1 MNHNLTDRDCINL
14 SELAYQSIKGLSTY
28 PTLFDAFYAN
38 DKGQLRDD
46 IPHGIK
52 ENYKKEISTFPTYY
66 IPTFEKYKL
75 IDFDDENNK
84 SGYYAAAFKN
94 IHTNDIVISNRGTET
109 DQFIKDLAEADTGF
123 VTGKMREQFIDGIN
137 FYKKIRKDPI
147 LMKDCKNIYITGHSL
162 GGGIAALQY
171 LYFYK
176 TDKLLKEIR
185 TFEAP
190 GVGMIAHNASS
201 PGSDFLGRHPEIY
214 MSPKMAQKV
223 SNILDKGDEN
233 YQYRKVILDNLKGL
247 DKSKMIEYGTNQDYI
262 YNDLPHIGH
271 TKNPLSKNG
280 VYQKV
285 FPQILR
291 KGISADVFHSMATY
305 KIYELTSHDKINCG
319 YINLENFFKLVLPL
333 LASLKLNH
341 SEVVAVLE
349 KIYDG
354 DVNSPADIKTFL
366 VSRYRK
372 NAGEYVELT
381 REQFNR
387 MASFQEQ
394 NKDSAYF
401 NIYRYSVLFG
411 FLKDSTDKTEF
422 MSTAGKL
429 IESDHPQ
436 LKAPEK
442 SKAMKRHELS
452 SSIAIFEDMNRVND
466 LRRDSMKS
474 ILKKTHGFV
483 NKKDLSVYEFLL
495 LDRHD
500 SLYYKSKF
508 STKEKL
514 LCTQYGNRYRR
525 YCSKNK
531 NIDDRV
537 DQMGFCLFLMKSGLN
552 NGTFEC

>member
-1 MNHNLTDRDCINL
+1 MNNQVTDRDCINL
-14 SELAYQSIKGLSTY
+14 SELAYQNIIGLSTY

-38 DKGQLRDD
+38 DRGQLRED
-46 IPHGIK
+46 IPSKIK
-52 ENYKKEISTFPTYY
+52 EDYKKEISTFPNYY

-75 IDFDDENNK
+75 IDVGDLNSK
-84 SGYYAAAFKN
+84 TGYYAAVFHN
-94 IHTNDIVISNRGTET
+94 IYTNDIIISNRGTEPE
-109 DQFIKDLAEADTGF
+109 QFMKDLVEADTGF

-137 FYKKIRKDPI
+137 FYKQAI
-147 LMKDCKNIYITGHSL
+147 LTAKNNNIKVNNIYLTGHSL

-201 PGSDFLGRHPEIY
+201 PGSDFLGRHPEMY

-223 SNILDKGDEN
+223 SNILDKGDEY
-233 YQYRKVILDNLKGL
+233 YQYRKVIFDNIKDL

-285 FPQILR
+285 FPQLLR
-291 KGISADVFHSMATY
+291 KGFSADVFHSMATY
-305 KIYELTSHDKINCG
+305 KIYELTSHDKISCG

-333 LASLKLNH
+333 LASLKLDND
-341 SEVVAVLE
+341 EAVNILE
-349 KIYDG
+349 RIYDG

-411 FLKDSTDKTEF
+411 FLKDSADKTEF

-442 SKAMKRHELS
+442 TKAMKRHELYCH
-452 SSIAIFEDMNRVND
+452 IADFEMKYRIHDIRKVSMKDILAKTYGSVTKKNLPVYEYLLKDRHESDHKFFSMKEDGLCWRYEHKYSNFCKVNKD
-466 LRRDSMKS
+466 LRARIDKMSAALFH
-474 ILKKTHGFV
+474 LK
-483 NKKDLSVYEFLL
+483 
-495 LDRHD
+495 LD
-500 SLYYKSKF
+500 
-508 STKEKL
+508 
-514 LCTQYGNRYRR
+514 
-525 YCSKNK
+525 
-531 NIDDRV
+531 
-537 DQMGFCLFLMKSGLN
+537 LN
-552 NGTFEC
+552 NGIFNS